1 MSRTRSGA
9 SDTEAAPLARE
20 SAGPRAAVR
29 ALHVLA
35 GIAVH
40 PHGITLSELAQ
51 SLSLPKTSLHTMLRV
66 LVAARYLVVSDGRFC
81 IGAESVQLG
90 AALAGAPRVFPDCIK
105 GILEDLAERT
115 GETALCA
122 QLTADLKSCR
132 YVASAETRNWLR
144 FSVPVGS
151 LRPAYATGS
160 GRAMLAF
167 RARQDL
173 KTALA
178 GVRFERITQRTV
190 KSRAELLRDLVQTRK
205 RGISAVDSGTVTG
218 VMALASPIFDSA
230 GACIAAITVGGP
242 STRLERRLPELE
254 ACVIEAARQSSR
266 MMGYSGDWP
275 PVSLRAS

>member
-1 MSRTRSGA
+1 MSRMRGSVPDSGA
-9 SDTEAAPLARE
+9 AAPARE
-20 SAGPRAAVR
+20 AAGPRAAVR

-35 GIAVH
+35 DIAVH
-40 PHGITLSELAQ
+40 PHGITLTELAQ
-51 SLSLPKTSLHTMLRV
+51 ALSLPKTSLHTMLRV

-81 IGAESVQLG
+81 IGTEAVQLG

-122 QLTADLKSCR
+122 QLTTDLKSCR

-167 RARQDL
+167 LPKHDL
-173 KTALA
+173 RTALA
-178 GVRFERITQRTV
+178 GVRFERITLRTV
-190 KSRAELLRDLVQTRK
+190 RSRAELLRDLVQIRK
-205 RGISAVDSGTVTG
+205 RGVSAVDSGTVAG

-242 STRLERRLPELE
+242 SARLERCLPDLE
-254 ACVIEAARQSSR
+254 ACVMEAAQRSSR
-266 MMGYSGDWP
+266 MMGYARGWP
-275 PVSLRAS
+275 PASHRS